1 MPCGV
6 DFRLKARLALRYT
19 LLARQ
24 RIEPKSSNLDSSN
37 RSFEELALREVDKQV
52 TYLQQQLRYEK
63 ALEREQ
69 IERKAREE
77 ENLLIREEQERL
89 RRLFERER
97 AERERLEQIRR
108 REAEERERLL
118 RQHRLDEQ
126 DRLRRIEEEK
136 RLRQLQVGIRHGS
149 SCHSRNAQQYVPS
162 STQEVLYDQQTFV
175 QQHPPQPAPR

>member
-1 MPCGV
+1 MIL
-6 DFRLKARLALRYT
+6 F
-19 LLARQ
+19 Q
-24 RIEPKSSNLDSSN
+24 
-37 RSFEELALREVDKQV
+37 
-52 TYLQQQLRYEK
+52 YLQQQLRYEK

-118 RQHRLDEQ
+118 RLHRQEEQ
-126 DRLRRIEEEK
+126 ERQRLLAEEEK
-136 RLRQLQVGIRHGS
+136 LRRQLQVWIVFLLRI
-149 SCHSRNAQQYVPS
+149 
-162 STQEVLYDQQTFV
+162 
-175 QQHPPQPAPR
+175 